1 MNPQNRAHEAQ
12 SHTETMRR
20 LVALAADQ
28 GYLVHSDIADALPTD
43 TPSIEGLTDALA
55 QMGIPV
61 FEEPPKDVDPL
72 ANTHLVR
79 PDHDVLEEAG
89 RFLEEAI
96 YPGVSADPL
105 AVYVQRMHAVA
116 LLTKDEEVVLAKEIE
131 AGRRAIL
138 RIFAGWPHALEE
150 WVGEVDIQAVGG
162 NAAMLEHIRLAKA
175 SMLRSLRRA
184 SVKGTE
190 APAYRRARESVLA
203 LLEASERPARLVE
216 DVIRLMRTQLDR
228 HTFIGQPVALHRDS
242 MALTREL
249 TEAESR
255 IRRATRKMVE
265 ANMRLVLSIAKR
277 HQNRGLDLA
286 DLVQEGTL
294 GLMRA
299 IEKFEWQ
306 RGFKFSTYATWWIRQ
321 AVTRAVADRA
331 RTIRLPVHVSEKLG
345 RVRRAADRIR
355 QRTGRQ
361 AVMADLA
368 DLAGEAGLQGD
379 TLPMLLAVPGEPLSL
394 DSPVA
399 EGDTQLVELIEDR
412 ASPDPFGVLVDARMR
427 EFVESLL
434 GSMTP
439 IEAMVLRLRFGIGGG
454 GQYSHEEVARQ
465 TGMTT
470 AQVRRAERQALQA
483 LRSSAQTSAAARTFL
498 VAED

>member
-1 MNPQNRAHEAQ
+1 MLLLSMPIPG
-12 SHTETMRR
+12 
-20 LVALAADQ
+20 Q
-28 GYLVHSDIADALPTD
+28 G
-43 TPSIEGLTDALA
+43 
-55 QMGIPV
+55 
-61 FEEPPKDVDPL
+61 
-72 ANTHLVR
+72 R
-79 PDHDVLEEAG
+79 PDHWAG
-89 RFLEEAI
+89 
-96 YPGVSADPL
+96 
-105 AVYVQRMHAVA
+105 
-116 LLTKDEEVVLAKEIE
+116 
-131 AGRRAIL
+131 
-138 RIFAGWPHALEE
+138 
-150 WVGEVDIQAVGG
+150 
-162 NAAMLEHIRLAKA
+162 
-175 SMLRSLRRA
+175 
-184 SVKGTE
+184 
-190 APAYRRARESVLA
+190 
-203 LLEASERPARLVE
+203 
-216 DVIRLMRTQLDR
+216 
-228 HTFIGQPVALHRDS
+228 
-242 MALTREL
+242 
-249 TEAESR
+249 
-255 IRRATRKMVE
+255 
-265 ANMRLVLSIAKR
+265 
-277 HQNRGLDLA
+277 
-286 DLVQEGTL
+286 
-294 GLMRA
+294 
-299 IEKFEWQ
+299 
-306 RGFKFSTYATWWIRQ
+306 Q

-498 VAED
+498 VAEH